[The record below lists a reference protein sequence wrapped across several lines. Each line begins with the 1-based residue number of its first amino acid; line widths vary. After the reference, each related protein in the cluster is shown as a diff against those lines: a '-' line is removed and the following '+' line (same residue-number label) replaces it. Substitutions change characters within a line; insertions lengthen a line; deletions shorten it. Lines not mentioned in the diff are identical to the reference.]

1 MKIPEECTA
10 FQTKYDDIQEKLQQ
24 LCTLDE
30 LVSGILSKQKGQ
42 ILRVAAI
49 FHALFS
55 IDEKYVF
62 ADTITSEAIVAAI
75 NFVEAC
81 GEHCASIAGRRGT
94 TTQEDPSELLS
105 SLHRFCH
112 SQNN

>member
-1 MKIPEECTA
+1 LKIPEKCVA
-10 FQTKYDDIQEKLQQ
+10 FQVKYDDIQEKLQQ

-55 IDEKYVF
+55 IDEEYVF
-62 ADTITSEAIVAAI
+62 DDTISTQAIAAAI

-81 GEHCASIAGRRGT
+81 GEHCASIAGRKGT
-94 TTQEDPSELLS
+94 TIQEPSKFIKQL
-105 SLHRFCH
+105 
-112 SQNN
+112 